1 MSEPTRNWRLGLLF
15 ASVTAVSWGLLPI
28 ALKAMLQY
36 MDPYTITWYRF
47 VAAAVIAG
55 TALKLTGGLPSLR
68 ALDPRS
74 RWILGVATA
83 GLIGNYVLYLLGL
96 SYASP
101 GAAQVLIQLAPMFLL
116 LGGLVVF
123 RESFNRLQ
131 WLGLLTLVSGLA
143 LFFHNRLTELTDL
156 DTDLG
161 KGVVL
166 IFLAALVWAFYAIA
180 QKMLQGRMTA
190 QSVLL
195 VIYVSAS
202 VALLPTTVPGSIAG
216 LSLWALALLVFCSLN
231 TLVAYGAFAEA
242 LKHWEATRTSAVLS
256 VTPLLTMVFG
266 AVIAALPTGYI
277 NTDSVD
283 PLSLAGAALV
293 VAGSAA
299 CALGG
304 QRRRRALS

>member
-123 RESFNRLQ
+123 RESFNRL
-131 WLGLLTLVSGLA
+131 
-143 LFFHNRLTELTDL
+143 
-156 DTDLG
+156 
-161 KGVVL
+161 
-166 IFLAALVWAFYAIA
+166 
-180 QKMLQGRMTA
+180 
-190 QSVLL
+190 
-195 VIYVSAS
+195 SA
-202 VALLPTTVPGSIAG
+202 
-216 LSLWALALLVFCSLN
+216 C
-231 TLVAYGAFAEA
+231 
-242 LKHWEATRTSAVLS
+242 
-256 VTPLLTMVFG
+256 
-266 AVIAALPTGYI
+266 
-277 NTDSVD
+277 
-283 PLSLAGAALV
+283 
-293 VAGSAA
+293 
-299 CALGG
+299 
-304 QRRRRALS
+304 

>member
-47 VAAAVIAG
+47 VAAAAIAG

-68 ALDPRS
+68 ALDTRS
-74 RWILGVATA
+74 RWILGIAVA

-116 LGGLVVF
+116 LGGLLVF

-143 LFFHNRLTELTDL
+143 LFFHDRLAELTDL

-166 IFLAALVWAFYAIA
+166 LFLAALVWAFYAIA

-190 QSVLL
+190 QGVLL

-202 VALLPTTVPGSIAG
+202 VALLPTTVPGAIAG

-242 LKHWEATRTSAVLS
+242 LKHWEATRTSAVLA
-256 VTPLLTMVFG
+256 VTPLLTMLFG

-293 VAGSAA
+293 VTGSAA

>member
-47 VAAAVIAG
+47 VAAAAIAG

-68 ALDPRS
+68 ALDTRS
-74 RWILGVATA
+74 RWILGVAVA

-116 LGGLVVF
+116 LGGLLVF

-143 LFFHNRLTELTDL
+143 LFFHDRLAELTDL

-166 IFLAALVWAFYAIA
+166 LFLAALVWAFYAIA

-190 QSVLL
+190 QGVLL

-202 VALLPTTVPGSIAG
+202 VALLPTTVPGAIAG

-242 LKHWEATRTSAVLS
+242 LKHWEATRTSAVLA
-256 VTPLLTMVFG
+256 VTPLLTMLFG

-293 VAGSAA
+293 VTGSAA